1 MKPEQIINKAID
13 NLKADYIDKTIRL
26 RGHANV
32 WKGRKEILLKLD
44 VLVDVRKEIKTI
56 LEGM

>member
-1 MKPEQIINKAID
+1 MQPEQIINKAID

-26 RGHANV
+26 RGHTNV

>member
-13 NLKADYIDKTIRL
+13 NLKADYIAKTIRP